1 MIKGFRKAGEA
12 LIPGAGDTAKKESLR
27 QGTRG
32 VFGVDQN
39 LIDTAIGVGREVV
52 GGIHPAFGVVDDL
65 VSVGQNAN
73 KIDNANSIDDVGSG
87 IVGLAQTG
95 ASLASAGLKAAG
107 ATGAA
112 AGIGAIGLTAL
123 PGVIMAP
130 HVTKNMNDP
139 SIRKPDIE
147 AYKKAFYR

>member
-1 MIKGFRKAGEA
+1 MNFGFRKAGEVFGA
-12 LIPGAGDTAKKESLR
+12 GAGDVAKKEGLR

-32 VFGVDQN
+32 IFGIDQN
-39 LIDTAIGVGREVV
+39 IIDTAIGVGREVV
-52 GGIHPAFGVVDDL
+52 GGIHPALGVVDDL

-123 PGVIMAP
+123 PGIIMAP
-130 HVTKNMNDP
+130 QVTKNMNDP

>member
-1 MIKGFRKAGEA
+1 MNFGFRKAGDVF
-12 LIPGAGDTAKKESLR
+12 GAAAEDVAKKESLR

-32 VFGVDQN
+32 IFGIDQN
-39 LIDTAIGVGREVV
+39 VIDTAIGLGREI
-52 GGIHPAFGVVDDL
+52 GSALNPAFGVVDDL

-73 KIDNANSIDDVGSG
+73 KIDNAKSIDDVGSG

-95 ASLASAGLKAAG
+95 ASLAGAGLKAAG
-107 ATGAA
+107 ATQAA
-112 AGIGAIGLTAL
+112 SAIGPIGLTAL
-123 PGVIMAP
+123 PGIIMAP
-130 HVTKNMNDP
+130 QVTKSMNDP

>member
-1 MIKGFRKAGEA
+1 MGFGFRKAGEVFGDA
-12 LIPGAGDTAKKESLR
+12 AGEAAKKESLR
-27 QGTRG
+27 QGTRDI
-32 VFGVDQN
+32 FGIDQN
-39 LIDTAIGVGREVV
+39 IIDTAIGVGREVV

-87 IVGLAQTG
+87 VVGLAQTG
-95 ASLASAGLKAAG
+95 TSLFSAGLKAAG
-107 ATGAA
+107 AKGAA
-112 AGIGAIGLTAL
+112 TAVGGIGLTAL
-123 PGVIMAP
+123 PGIIMAP
-130 HVTKNMNDP
+130 QVTKNMNDP

>member
-1 MIKGFRKAGEA
+1 MGIGFRKAGDVFGTA
-12 LIPGAGDTAKKESLR
+12 AGDAAIKENIR

-32 VFGVDQN
+32 IFGIDQN
-39 LIDTAIGVGREVV
+39 VVDTAIGVGREIV

-73 KIDNANSIDDVGSG
+73 KIDNAKSMDDVGSG

-95 ASLASAGLKAAG
+95 TSLAGAGLKAAG
-107 ATGAA
+107 AKGAA
-112 AGIGAIGLTAL
+112 SAVGPIGLTAL
-123 PGVIMAP
+123 PGIIMAP
-130 HVTKNMNDP
+130 QVTKNMNDP

>member
-1 MIKGFRKAGEA
+1 MGKGTRF
-12 LIPGAGDTAKKESLR
+12 AGDVFGTAARDAAKKESLR

-32 VFGVDQN
+32 IFGIDQN
-39 LIDTAIGVGREVV
+39 VVDTAIGVGREVV

-123 PGVIMAP
+123 PGVMIAP
-130 HVTKNMNDP
+130 QVTKNMNDP